1 MSVGIRT
8 TWYESFLL
16 VLAGML
22 PLYIVRFSIFGI
34 PTNIFEVAVLAVACV
49 GACSADTRN
58 SWVKTVK
65 TMPRGIQIAIAVLFV
80 SACVSAGISHEIRV
94 SLGILKGW
102 FIVPM
107 IFSFLLL
114 SATKHVPSM
123 KSRIVDSLMVSGG
136 VVSVIGMLQ
145 IGSMPRIASLYDVPN
160 SLALFIVPIVIIAL
174 YRGVLFRRSAYIV
187 SASIMAIAIFA
198 TQSVGA
204 IFACVGTLGVG
215 WVAGIFSRPFYSKTQ
230 RVRLRMGILALIVG
244 IVSVFVLR
252 DRLLYLAAPLIHPGA
267 TNSATVR
274 LQLWDV
280 GIRLIQQHPMLGI
293 GLGQFEPAYQA
304 QLHQLFEDSSRGVQV
319 TRYKLAP
326 EFVFRDPH
334 NWIISFWLNMGILGL
349 TSFIYVNYAAIRRS
363 IKSKNVEDKALA
375 LACVSIL
382 LFGLVDTIYW
392 KNDLS
397 ALWWMIIVLAL

>member
-8 TWYESFLL
+8 TGYESFLL
-16 VLAGML
+16 VLTGIL

-80 SACVSAGISHEIRV
+80 SACVSAGISHEMRV

-102 FIVPM
+102 FIIPM
-107 IFSFLLL
+107 IFSFLLM
-114 SATKHVPSM
+114 STIKHAPSM
-123 KSRIVDSLMVSGG
+123 KSRILDAMMVSG
-136 VVSVIGMLQ
+136 VAVSVIGMLQ

-160 SLALFIVPIVIIAL
+160 SLALFIVPLVIIAL
-174 YRGVLFRRSAYIV
+174 YRGVLFRRSAYIA
-187 SASIMAIAIFA
+187 SASIMAIAILA
-198 TQSVGA
+198 TQSAGA
-204 IFACVGTLGVG
+204 IFACVGTLGIG
-215 WVAGIFSRPFYSKTQ
+215 WFAGIFPDSFYAKTQ
-230 RVRLRMGILALIVG
+230 RLRLYTLGLVLVTV

-252 DRLLYLAAPLIHPGA
+252 DRLLYLAAPLIHPGI

-304 QLHQLFEDSSRGVQV
+304 QLHQLFAQHVPGLQAE
-319 TRYKLAP
+319 Y
-326 EFVFRDPH
+326 VFRDPH
-334 NWIISFWLNMGILGL
+334 NWIISFWLNMGVLGL
-349 TSFIYVNYAAIRRS
+349 TSFICVNYAAIRRS
-363 IKSKNVEDKALA
+363 IKSKKLEDKAVA
-375 LACVSIL
+375 LACISIL

-392 KNDLS
+392 KNDLA